1 MLVILVAAPPPP
13 QDANY
18 NDYNDNNNCC
28 ECETSAGRTFRASS
42 LQLATESPPREAV
55 GGTEVG
61 GKVVLEHDRPQESR
75 GNGSS
80 RSARPRREQ

>member
-1 MLVILVAAPPPP
+1 MLRMRDVSWENVP
-13 QDANY
+13 
-18 NDYNDNNNCC
+18 C
-28 ECETSAGRTFRASS
+28 SS
-42 LQLATESPPREAV
+42 LLLATESPPREAV